1 MRRNAIKFEEL
12 SSEIKKEIEKFWLRQ
27 KEFGDQC
34 TMEQAMT
41 QWFEE
46 EFDIWMITNY
56 TSKIR
61 GDRRAAERRKH
72 ARLEMEKEAEAQA
85 KKDAKS
91 DRRAAPRRKKYR
103 LDIEVPVRIVETLIE
118 SSSDDREAID
128 FIGTL
133 VNISRGGFYFRS
145 AKEFEPSSIIRVN
158 IDLSKLDPDLRDI
171 EALAMVIRSERLTP
185 EYYGVGVMFSSI
197 YHEAKEKLDT
207 FIFKHLAYYV
217 YS

>member
-12 SSEIKKEIEKFWLRQ
+12 SSDIKKEIEKFWARQ
-27 KEFGDQC
+27 KEFGDPC

-46 EFDIWMITNY
+46 EFDIWMVMNFS
-56 TSKIR
+56 SKLK
-61 GDRRAAERRKH
+61 GERRAAERRRH
-72 ARLEMEKEAEAQA
+72 LRLDVEEEK
-85 KKDAKS
+85 KT
-91 DRRAAPRRKKYR
+91 DRRNTPRRRKFR
-103 LDIEVPVRIVETLIE
+103 LDIEVPVKIVETLIE
-118 SSSDDREAID
+118 SSSEEREAID

-145 AKEFEPSSIIRVN
+145 AKSFEPSSIIRVC
-158 IDLSKLDPDLRDI
+158 IDLSRLDAELREV
-171 EALAMVIRSERLTP
+171 EALAMVIRSEKISP
-185 EYYGVGVMFSSI
+185 EYWGVGVMFSSI
-197 YHEAKEKLDT
+197 YHDAKEKLDT